1 MHEDK
6 VIADRSEQYFR
17 EFLTNNNKF
26 KQLAFFRRTPGGALM
41 MFKIMHCYFLN
52 KDLHVEE
59 LVEQIPTSIVSRPSV
74 FSYID
79 SAVEYG
85 ILVKSEGRDDKR
97 TKTIKPSDLL
107 IKEYKQWML
116 ELDD

>member
-1 MHEDK
+1 MLEDK

-85 ILVKSEGRDDKR
+85 ILVRAKGR
-97 TKTIKPSDLL
+97 TIR
-107 IKEYKQWML
+107 
-116 ELDD
+116 ELRQLNPQIQ

>member
-1 MHEDK
+1 MLEDK

-52 KDLHVEE
+52 KD
-59 LVEQIPTSIVSRPSV
+59 
-74 FSYID
+74 F
-79 SAVEYG
+79 
-85 ILVKSEGRDDKR
+85 
-97 TKTIKPSDLL
+97 
-107 IKEYKQWML
+107 
-116 ELDD
+116 